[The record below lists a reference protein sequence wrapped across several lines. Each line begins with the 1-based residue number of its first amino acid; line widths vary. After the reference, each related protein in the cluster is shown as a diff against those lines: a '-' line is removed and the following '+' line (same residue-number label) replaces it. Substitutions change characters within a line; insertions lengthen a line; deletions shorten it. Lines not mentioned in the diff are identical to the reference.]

1 MSAAFG
7 SRCRPVGAGQPGA
20 ENVGGEDCPGG
31 GQDDGVGMV
40 AAILIDATIVRMLLV
55 PAVMQLLGRRNWW
68 QPRTLERWMPQ
79 LHVEGRPD
87 TYLPP
92 HDDAE
97 PTPST
102 AQ

>member
-68 QPRTLERWMPQ
+68 QPAAFERRLPE
-79 LHVEGRPD
+79 LHIEGRPD
-87 TYLPP
+87 TFLPP
-92 HDDAE
+92 LE
-97 PTPST
+97 E
-102 AQ
+102 AQPNLSPAK